1 MAITPG
7 EAELPKIGTALADR
21 CAFSWRSDDHFPDP
35 PHWCRSN
42 DGVIDVRLAHSRD
55 GKRWSYIGGTHAANA
70 THPADGD
77 RRPWI
82 ARSSCGLPV
91 NSLERV
97 PDGAS
102 WACSIVDTVRGFVVR
117 GDEIWLYVFGSKARH
132 GQAIAGT
139 GEIRRFTLRLDGCE
153 PPA

>member
-42 DGVIDVRLAHSRD
+42 DGVIDVRLTHSRD

-77 RRPWI
+77 RRYEFLTE
-82 ARSSCGLPV
+82 A
-91 NSLERV
+91 
-97 PDGAS
+97 
-102 WACSIVDTVRGFVVR
+102 
-117 GDEIWLYVFGSKARH
+117 
-132 GQAIAGT
+132 
-139 GEIRRFTLRLDGCE
+139 
-153 PPA
+153 